1 MVALLDEMEQ
11 WAQGPMSHLNKAAL
25 EFAGETELEL
35 EVKMRTSVRD
45 MSHYSSRPNLL
56 LNTKSLI

>member
-1 MVALLDEMEQ
+1 MEQ
-11 WAQGPMSHLNKAAL
+11 WAQGPVSHLNKAAL

-35 EVKMRTSVRD
+35 KVKMRTSVRD